1 MKELDL
7 LRQELLSCD
16 TQLVDILM
24 KRFDVVEKI
33 MALKVRRIR
42 CRFFSRSRRADR
54 KRHWT

>member
-16 TQLVDILM
+16 TQLADILM

-33 MALKVRRIR
+33 MALKEENQMQILQPEQE
-42 CRFFSRSRRADR
+42 S
-54 KRHWT
+54 KQK